1 MNSSQIFDFINKLSE
16 CNYNTLTEPY
26 TLESFK
32 YNGITYAE
40 SSNTYSKLLQ
50 SHFLGFK
57 SSTLE
62 LSANKLEREL
72 RTVLDELE
80 KVSVKYYDIPDDLCI
95 ESMENDYASSHNQS
109 LLKSIREAKFLNE
122 MVAVQKSFT
131 AEAISFVRSLLP
143 EQSVSKEAKQ
153 TELPQKQ
160 ESDWLTLD
168 EVCAKYRLP
177 KNNIKSRAWRLKN
190 NFPMGN
196 KGAYEKLTFHSKE
209 VEEWLNSG
217 AKC

>member
-1 MNSSQIFDFINKLSE
+1 MNNSPIFDFINELSE
-16 CNYNTLTEPY
+16 CNYNTLAEPY

-40 SSNTYSKLLQ
+40 SSDTYSKVLQ

-57 SSTLE
+57 ASTLE
-62 LSANKLEREL
+62 LSTNKSEREL
-72 RTVLDELE
+72 RTVLDELY
-80 KVSVKYYDIPDDLCI
+80 KVNGQYYDIPDDLSI
-95 ESMENDYASSHNQS
+95 ESMEHDYALSHNQS

-131 AEAISFVRSLLP
+131 AEAIRFVCSLLP
-143 EQSVSKEAKQ
+143 EQSESNEAKQ
-153 TELPQKQ
+153 MEVPKKQ

-168 EVCAKYRLP
+168 EVCEKYRLP

-196 KGAYEKLTFHSKE
+196 KGAYEKLTFHSKD
-209 VEEWLNSG
+209 VEEWLNSRT
-217 AKC
+217 KC

>member
-1 MNSSQIFDFINKLSE
+1 MNSSPIFEFINELSE
-16 CNYNTLTEPY
+16 CNYNTLAEPY

-40 SSNTYSKLLQ
+40 SSDTYSKVLQ

-57 SSTLE
+57 ASTLE
-62 LSANKLEREL
+62 LSANKSEREL

-80 KVSVKYYDIPDDLCI
+80 RVSGQYYDVPDDLCV

-109 LLKSIREAKFLNE
+109 LLKSIREAKFLKE
-122 MVAVQKSFT
+122 MVAVQKFFT
-131 AEAISFVRSLLP
+131 AEAIRFVSSLLP

-153 TELPQKQ
+153 TEVPQKQ

-177 KNNIKSRAWRLKN
+177 KNNIKDRKWRLKN
-190 NFPMGN
+190 NFPTGN

-217 AKC
+217 TKC